1 MATLKFADTHNK
13 VAFLSKPTESD
24 GSGLQPWPKLSMGKH
39 SYIPCLKSLSS
50 QQSQDKG
57 KGILIEPVKKKD
69 QILLD
74 EETALNLQA
83 EFDEEERLAREKA
96 EKEQEANIALVETW
110 DDIQAKIDV
119 DHQLADRRVVY

>member
-1 MATLKFADTHNK
+1 MSPVPPHGYCLSGINPLNPTQNPTPEDDNSTLTM
-13 VAFLSKPTESD
+13 L
-24 GSGLQPWPKLSMGKH
+24 
-39 SYIPCLKSLSS
+39 CLKSLSS

-96 EKEQEANIALVETW
+96 EKEQEANIALIETW
-110 DDIQAKIDV
+110 DD
-119 DHQLADRRVVY
+119 